1 MTVQDALERAKQM
14 AKARESRAAP
24 ASARAAA
31 SSPIGWAEP
40 AAAAV
45 AAPVRVPAT
54 GYAPAEPRHTVPLPA
69 FAVRPY
75 DPAQCTQNRVL
86 VPETRAASSDAHA
99 SAAYRILRARLL
111 QRVRGENW
119 TAVGLTSPGPSEG
132 KSLTAV
138 NLALTIAAERNNDV
152 FLLDLDLRNPS
163 IARYLGVTPP
173 RDIASYLSGTCS
185 AEEVLFSIGIEHL
198 VLAGSAVSDEHA
210 SELLANRR
218 LHELLGYIRRI
229 AARPL
234 VIVDMPPVLNT
245 DDALVVAPQ
254 LEAMIMVVGEGKTR
268 RDGLER
274 AVELLT
280 EYNLAGI
287 VLNQSRESLQEY
299 YGGSYGS
306 S

>member
-14 AKARESRAAP
+14 AKARESRTTP
-24 ASARAAA
+24 SRAAA
-31 SSPIGWAEP
+31 PSSLGWAEP
-40 AAAAV
+40 V
-45 AAPVRVPAT
+45 APPVAPPARPPGP
-54 GYAPAEPRHTVPLPA
+54 GYAPAEPRHAAPLPV

-75 DPAQCTQNRVL
+75 DNAQCIQNRVL
-86 VPETRAASSDAHA
+86 VPETRGEGNAHA

-111 QRVRGENW
+111 QRVRGANW

-132 KSLTAV
+132 KSLTSI
-138 NLALTIAAERNNDV
+138 NLALAIAAERNNDV

-173 RDIASYLSGTCS
+173 RDIAGYLSGNCS
-185 AEEVLFSIGIEHL
+185 AEDVLYSIGIEHL

-218 LHELLGYIRRI
+218 LYDLLGYIRRI

-274 AVELLT
+274 AAELLRDF
-280 EYNLAGI
+280 NLAGI

-299 YGGSYGS
+299 YGGAYS
-306 S
+306 ST

>member
-14 AKARESRAAP
+14 AKARESRTVPARTAAP
-24 ASARAAA
+24 A
-31 SSPIGWAEP
+31 PVGWAEP
-40 AAAAV
+40 AAASV
-45 AAPVRVPAT
+45 AVPARAPGP
-54 GYAPAEPRHTVPLPA
+54 GYAPAEPRHATPLPA

-86 VPETRAASSDAHA
+86 VPEIRAAGNAHA
-99 SAAYRILRARLL
+99 SAAYRIVRARLL

-132 KSLTAV
+132 KSLTSI

-173 RDIASYLSGTCS
+173 RDIAGYLSGTCN

-218 LHELLGYIRRI
+218 LYELLGYIRRI

>member
-14 AKARESRAAP
+14 AKARESRATP
-24 ASARAAA
+24 ARAAA
-31 SSPIGWAEP
+31 PSPVGWSEP
-40 AAAAV
+40 AAPSV
-45 AAPVRVPAT
+45 AVPASSPSP
-54 GYAPAEPRHTVPLPA
+54 GYAPAEPRHAAPLPV

-86 VPETRAASSDAHA
+86 VPETRAAGNAHA

-119 TAVGLTSPGPSEG
+119 TAVGFTSPGPSEG

-173 RDIASYLSGTCS
+173 RDIAGYLSGNCS

-198 VLAGSAVSDEHA
+198 ALAGNAVHDEHA

-218 LHELLGYIRRI
+218 LYDLLGYIRKI

-254 LEAMIMVVGEGKTR
+254 LEAMIMVVGEGRTR

-274 AVELLT
+274 AAELLAD
-280 EYNLAGI
+280 YNLAGI
-287 VLNQSRESLQEY
+287 VLNHSRESLQEY